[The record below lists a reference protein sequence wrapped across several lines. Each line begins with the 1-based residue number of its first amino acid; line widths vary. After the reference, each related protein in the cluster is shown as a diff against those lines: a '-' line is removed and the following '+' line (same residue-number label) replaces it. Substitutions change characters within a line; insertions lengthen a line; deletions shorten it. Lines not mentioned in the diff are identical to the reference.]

1 MKASDIEK
9 AQEMINSIQK
19 FSNRISG
26 IKKYFKDNE
35 YNVKNRL
42 YIEGENSYFNGF
54 YLTKE
59 ETENIMCRLENERT
73 SLILTL
79 KELGVEMD

>member
-1 MKASDIEK
+1 MKVSDIAK
-9 AQEMINSIQK
+9 AQNLIDKIQEC
-19 FSNRISG
+19 SNRIKG

-35 YNVKNRL
+35 YTIKNRL

-54 YLTKE
+54 YLTVE
-59 ETENIMCRLENERT
+59 ETKNIMFRLENDRLE
-73 SLILTL
+73 LIENL

>member
-9 AQEMINSIQK
+9 AQEMISEIQK

-35 YNVKNRL
+35 YNAKNRL
-42 YIEGENSYFNGF
+42 YIEGENGYFNGF

-59 ETENIMCRLENERT
+59 ETENIMCRLEHER
-73 SLILTL
+73 LAMVEKLR
-79 KELGVEMD
+79 ELGREMD